1 MAPVNPYRDI
11 NITVSASHYAFAS
24 PSSPNAPVLV
34 IDRPSGDMRLTES
47 PVLGGTRMGSVA
59 GLLGVIRLRLDKY
72 IIIITKA
79 MLVGRIRGH
88 AVFKVQTAEFLPL
101 QERQLHDPDEDTYL
115 SLLRAHLRTGPMYFS
130 YTFDLTNSFQRQSS
144 ADASLPLWQQVCHC
158 LSLPELL
165 ANPWAG
171 GGANPRPSSRG
182 IQADERFF
190 WNRYI
195 QSDMIDL
202 RGSSP
207 AMDPFI
213 LPVFFGFLS
222 ITTTALKSTPL
233 SFILIT
239 RKSRHRA
246 GTRYF
251 TRGVDES
258 GNVANFNETEQIV
271 IIGDSTRG
279 LGGYDQN
286 SIASGG
292 KASIQQIKVFSY
304 VQTRGS
310 VPVYWAEVNN
320 LHYTPQLQVR
330 GADSAMNPARKHFDD
345 QVRLYGDNYL
355 VNLVNQKGREYRVK
369 AAYENIVKLLVSSPV
384 ESKEGSEEIPERS
397 RRIEPTKGANTL
409 DQLHYVYFDF
419 HHECRGMRWHRAQL
433 LLEQL
438 GDGLYDQ
445 QYFHSVEGKS
455 VSSDIRSYQKSVVRT
470 NCMDCLDRTNVVQGM
485 LALWALNRQMIDAG
499 VLEKGENAA
508 SFNSFEV
515 IFRNGGS
522 EFVIQ
527 GLLET
532 WADNADVVSRAYSGT
547 GALKTDFTRTGVRTK
562 AGAIADLSNSI
573 TRYFR
578 NNFSDG
584 PRQDA
589 YDLFLGIY
597 FPPATAMSSLLFIDR
612 RPIVI
617 QSIPYVLCGAIFL
630 ELAAFV
636 LPRTTD
642 GGLLSMRIFVLFWFV
657 VALWAANFVMKHG
670 KLYVSWPRLN
680 TLGFSVQGYNEDL
693 SRAKKDLIIGKWV
706 GRGGNARERGL
717 STGGSGRLI
726 HLEEGKKRIE

>member
-1 MAPVNPYRDI
+1 MAPVNPFRDI
-11 NITVSASHYAFAS
+11 NITASASHYTFGS
-24 PSSPNAPVLV
+24 PSSPHAPALV
-34 IDRPSGDMRLTES
+34 IDRPSGDMRLIES
-47 PVLGGTRMGSVA
+47 PILGGKRMGSVA
-59 GLLGVIRLRLDKY
+59 GVLGIIRLRLDKY

-88 AVFKVQTAEFLPL
+88 AVYKVQTTEFLPL
-101 QERQLHDPDEDTYL
+101 QERLLHDPDEDTYM
-115 SLLRAHLRTGPMYFS
+115 SLLRTHLRTGPMYFS

-144 ADASLPLWQQVCHC
+144 ADTSLPLWQ
-158 LSLPELL
+158 
-165 ANPWAG
+165 
-171 GGANPRPSSRG
+171 
-182 IQADERFF
+182 QADERFF

-195 QSDMIDL
+195 QSDLIDL
-202 RGSSP
+202 RSSNP
-207 AMDPFI
+207 AVDPFI

-233 SFILIT
+233 RFILIT

-246 GTRYF
+246 GTRHF

-258 GNVANFNETEQIV
+258 GNVANFNETEQII
-271 IIGDSTRG
+271 IIGDSIGG

-286 SIASGG
+286 SISSEG
-292 KASIQQIKVFSY
+292 KTPTQQVKVFSY

-330 GADSAMNPARKHFDD
+330 GVDYAMNSTKKHFDD
-345 QVRLYGDNYL
+345 QIRLYGDNYL
-355 VNLVNQKGREYRVK
+355 VNLVNQKGREHRVK
-369 AAYENIVKLLVSSPV
+369 TAYEHIVRLLVSSPV
-384 ESKEGSEEIPERS
+384 EGKEGSEKTLERF
-397 RRIEPTKGANTL
+397 RRIGPTKGANTFN
-409 DQLHYVYFDF
+409 QLHYVYFDF
-419 HHECRGMRWHRAQL
+419 HHECGGMKWHRAQL

-445 QYFHSVEGKS
+445 QYFHTVEGRG

-485 LALWALNRQMIDAG
+485 LARWTLNRQMIDAG
-499 VLEKGENAA
+499 VLEKGENTA
-508 SFNSFEV
+508 SFNNFEV
-515 IFRNGGS
+515 IFRNA
-522 EFVIQ
+522 
-527 GLLET
+527 
-532 WADNADVVSRAYSGT
+532 WADNADIVSRAYSGT

-562 AGAIADLSNSI
+562 AGAIADLLNSI

-589 YDLFLGIY
+589 YDLFLGVHL
-597 FPPATAMSSLLFIDR
+597 PPATAMSSLLFIDH
-612 RPIVI
+612 RPIMI
-617 QSIPYVLCGAIFL
+617 QSIPYVLCGAILL

-642 GGLLSMRIFVLFWFV
+642 GSPLGMRIFVLFWLV
-657 VALWAANFVMKHG
+657 VALWAANFVTKHG
-670 KLYVSWPRLN
+670 KLYVNWPRLN
-680 TLGFSVQGYNEDL
+680 TPGFAVQGYNEEL
-693 SRAKKDLIIGKWV
+693 SSAKKDLIIGKWI
-706 GRGGNARERGL
+706 GRGGNVRERSS
-717 STGGSGRLI
+717 STGASGRLI